1 MKVVDSMVCEKCGKL
16 QQIKDTKNRLFLAL
30 ICLMRNEKYENIT
43 IKDILEYAEVSRR
56 TFYRHFKNK
65 DDLLND
71 YSKKIINEYLAE
83 RRIFAQSESFEKML
97 ISSFNFWYRQREVLS
112 IIMKHQ
118 KPELLFHQM
127 KKYSKEIYDSITLP
141 WFAYDGDIT
150 KINYAMSFIIGGYYS
165 VLCNWLVKDE
175 PEDPSVIA
183 LEVKKMVIKLTKFFD
198 LDVEQNSQD
207 SSEIK
212 KAL

>member
-1 MKVVDSMVCEKCGKL
+1 MICEKCGKL
-16 QQIKDTKNRLFLAL
+16 QQINDTKSRLFVAL
-30 ICLMRNEKYENIT
+30 ICLMRDEKYENIT

-71 YSKKIINEYLAE
+71 YFDKIINEYLIE
-83 RRIFAQSESFEKML
+83 RKKFAQSESFEKML
-97 ISSFNFWYRQREVLS
+97 AGSFNFWYKQREVLS

-118 KPELLFHQM
+118 RPELLFHQM
-127 KKYSKEIYDSITLP
+127 KKYSKDIYDSITLP
-141 WFAYDGDIT
+141 WFAYNGDVA

-183 LEVKKMVIKLTKFFD
+183 IEVKKMIIKLTGFFN
-198 LDVEQNSQD
+198 LDTEQNPQD
-207 SSEIK
+207 LKEIK
-212 KAL
+212 KL

>member
-1 MKVVDSMVCEKCGKL
+1 
-16 QQIKDTKNRLFLAL
+16 
-30 ICLMRNEKYENIT
+30 
-43 IKDILEYAEVSRR
+43 
-56 TFYRHFKNK
+56 
-65 DDLLND
+65 
-71 YSKKIINEYLAE
+71 
-83 RRIFAQSESFEKML
+83 ML
-97 ISSFNFWYRQREVLS
+97 TSSFNFWYREREVLS
-112 IIMKHQ
+112 IIINHQ

-127 KKYSKEIYDSITLP
+127 EKYSKKIYDSVTLP
-141 WFAYDGDIT
+141 WFAYDGDVT

-198 LDVEQNSQD
+198 LDVEQNLQD